1 MLQNLLCL
9 WPIWF
14 VNPVG
19 YSMYISLNYFLKLVF
34 KVVSF
39 ICTDPNHVIL
49 HQKSKTLFKVL
60 FLSNLSWHTIAL
72 NQYNY
77 FICSCSLAVQLAKV
91 RESVL
96 IISTD
101 PAHNISDAF
110 DQKFSK
116 VPTKVKGFNNLSAM
130 VSKTHPDPCF
140 IQFVGLFYFFDYL
153 VEMHFC

>member
-1 MLQNLLCL
+1 M
-9 WPIWF
+9 
-14 VNPVG
+14 
-19 YSMYISLNYFLKLVF
+19 
-34 KVVSF
+34 
-39 ICTDPNHVIL
+39 
-49 HQKSKTLFKVL
+49 
-60 FLSNLSWHTIAL
+60 
-72 NQYNY
+72 
-77 FICSCSLAVQLAKV
+77 AVQLAKV

-140 IQFVGLFYFFDYL
+140 IQFVDLFYFFDYL
-153 VEMHFC
+153 VEIKVLLLIIS